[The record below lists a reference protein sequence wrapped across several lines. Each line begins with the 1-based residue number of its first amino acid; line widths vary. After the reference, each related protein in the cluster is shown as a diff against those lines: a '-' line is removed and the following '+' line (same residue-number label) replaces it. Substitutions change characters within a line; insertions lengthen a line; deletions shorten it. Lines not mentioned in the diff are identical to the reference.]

1 MVARIAGMIWRI
13 VYARYIMAS
22 VIALGVDLALFM
34 ILLNAGM
41 PPVPASAAGYM
52 TGLLAHWLASSRLV
66 FARQTPCFVS
76 RRRRQK
82 LLFVASALVGLAVT
96 GAIVGLG
103 SKLGLDARLAKLGA
117 IAVSFHLTYM
127 LRRSVVFA

>member
-1 MVARIAGMIWRI
+1 MVAQIAGMIWRI
-13 VYARYIMAS
+13 VYARYVMAS
-22 VIALGVDLALFM
+22 AIALGVDLSLFM

-41 PPVPASAAGYM
+41 PPVPASAAGYG
-52 TGLLAHWLASSRLV
+52 TGLLAHWIISSRLV
-66 FARQTPCFVS
+66 FARQSPCFVS
-76 RRRRQK
+76 RKRRQK

-103 SKLGLDARLAKLGA
+103 NRLGLDARLAKLGA